1 MDKENDTRWFY
12 IGALG
17 QPPDPILSMPM
28 PGGTIQLKDA
38 PRGSY
43 LVPSLGPEPLSPTKC
58 ENLPFFEKTLDK
70 AFETLYSIDND

>member
-1 MDKENDTRWFY
+1 MVLHWSAWPAP
-12 IGALG
+12 GS
-17 QPPDPILSMPM
+17 DPVNADA
-28 PGGTIQLKDA
+28 GRYNTAQLKDA

-58 ENLPFFEKTLDK
+58 ENLPFFEKALDK